1 VIQMSSNDRAS
12 ADNQNQ
18 ISYPFQLYGQLR
30 QRFTARL
37 TSLIMN
43 ITNGNSQQVLN
54 DVREL
59 KTDNLNL
66 LCEPQT
72 SKEAGSFP

>member
-1 VIQMSSNDRAS
+1 VIQMSSSDRAS

-18 ISYPFQLYGQLR
+18 TSYAFQLYGQLR
-30 QRFTARL
+30 QRFTAQL

-66 LCEPQT
+66 LCEPQA